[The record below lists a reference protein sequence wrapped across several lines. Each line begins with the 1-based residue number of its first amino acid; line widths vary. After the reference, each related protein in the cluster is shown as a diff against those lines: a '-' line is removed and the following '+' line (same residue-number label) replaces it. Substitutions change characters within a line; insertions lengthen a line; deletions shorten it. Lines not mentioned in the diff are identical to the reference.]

1 MAYGNIALTQGEVN
15 TIFTFGGGSG
25 SIKFYGSDMKR
36 KIISLVTLILVLVLL
51 PAKDEDIWGLSINK
65 VMAITALIE
74 ENYFSD
80 IDLDEL
86 TYSSIRGMLYT
97 LDPHSYFLDP
107 ERLSRLTEEHVGKY
121 YGLGILIQ
129 KQEDRLVVISP
140 IEGGPAYR
148 LGIQAGDVISHI
160 NGESTKP
167 ITGQDAV
174 QLLRGPKG
182 TKVNISITREGLEKP
197 LEMTVPREEIPLR
210 SISYAFM
217 LKDDI
222 GYIRIRN
229 FSGTTT
235 REFEEEMDALEKQ
248 GMKKLILDLRLNGGG
263 TLVQSIEISDE
274 FLPSG
279 STIVSMKGRN
289 KDYNNEF
296 KAFRNNQYE
305 KVPLVLLIDKGSAS
319 APEIVSGAIKDN
331 DRGLIVGENSFGKGL
346 VQTVF
351 PLSEDAAVALTT
363 ARYFTPSG
371 RSIQRDYSHIE
382 DYMLSKQA
390 PAEEREVRYTSKGRM
405 VLGQGGIAPDYEL
418 EIPPPH
424 DITFMLLYKGA
435 FFTYAQK
442 FVKKETP
449 LSRDFIFPQDKSTQ
463 IRAAGGKKIIGRDF
477 RADSQVIEDFKSYL
491 RENRIEFEPAQFE
504 EAKAEI
510 KRELERELF
519 SSIWSIPDGWWAY
532 RISDPVVLKAL
543 DVLPEATSMIKE
555 DRISE

>member
-1 MAYGNIALTQGEVN
+1 
-15 TIFTFGGGSG
+15 
-25 SIKFYGSDMKR
+25 MKR
-36 KIISLVTLILVLVLL
+36 KLISLVSLILVLVLL
-51 PAKDEDIWGLSINK
+51 PAKDEDIWGLSISK
-65 VMAITALIE
+65 IIAMTSLIE

-80 IDLDEL
+80 IDHDEL

-107 ERLSRLTEEHVGKY
+107 DRLSRLTEEHVGKY
-121 YGLGILIQ
+121 FGLGILIQ

-140 IEGGPAYR
+140 IEGGPAHR

-167 ITGQDAV
+167 ISSQDAV

-182 TKVNISITREGLEKP
+182 SKVNISITREGLEKP
-197 LEMTVPREEIPLR
+197 LEMTVTREEIPLR
-210 SISYAFM
+210 SISSAFM

-235 REFEEEMDALEKQ
+235 REFEEEMAALEKQ
-248 GMKKLILDLRLNGGG
+248 GMRKLILDMRLNGGG

-274 FLPSG
+274 FLPKG

-289 KDYNNEF
+289 KDYNSEF
-296 KAFRNNQYE
+296 QAFRDNQYE
-305 KVPLVLLIDKGSAS
+305 KIPLVLLIDKGSAS

-351 PLSEDAAVALTT
+351 PLSENAAVALTT

-390 PAEEREVRYTSKGRM
+390 PVEEREIRYTSKGRV
-405 VLGQGGIAPDYEL
+405 VLGQGGIAPDYEV
-418 EIPPPH
+418 EIPLPN
-424 DITFMLLYKGA
+424 DAIFLLLYKGS

-449 LSRDFIFPQDKSTQ
+449 LSRDFIFPKDKPAQTRIS
-463 IRAAGGKKIIGRDF
+463 GGKKIIGRDF

-491 RENRIEFEPAQFE
+491 KENGIEFDLAQFE
-504 EAKAEI
+504 EARPEI

-519 SSIWSIPDGWWAY
+519 SSIWSIEDGWWVY

-543 DVLPEATSMIKE
+543 AVLPEAATMVQEGKVK
-555 DRISE
+555 

>member
-1 MAYGNIALTQGEVN
+1 
-15 TIFTFGGGSG
+15 
-25 SIKFYGSDMKR
+25 MKR
-36 KIISLVTLILVLVLL
+36 KVLLLVVLILVLVLL
-51 PAKDEDIWGLSINK
+51 PAKDEDIWGYSYQKITSI
-65 VMAITALIE
+65 ASLLE
-74 ENYFSD
+74 EYYYQD
-80 IDLDEL
+80 VDPDQL
-86 TYSSIRGMLYT
+86 TYSSIRGMLQT

-107 ERLSRLTEEHVGKY
+107 DYLARMTEEHEGKY
-121 YGLGILIQ
+121 HGLGILIQ

-140 IEGGPAYR
+140 IEGGPAHR
-148 LGIQAGDVISHI
+148 LGVLPGDVISHI
-160 NGESTKP
+160 NGESTKN
-167 ITGQDAV
+167 ITSREAV
-174 QLLRGPKG
+174 QKLRGIKG
-182 TKVNISITREGLEKP
+182 TKVNITIAREGLEKP
-197 LEMTVPREEIPLR
+197 LEMTVTRAEIPLR

-229 FSGTTT
+229 FSGNTT

-263 TLVQSIEISDE
+263 TLIQSIEISDE

-279 STIVSMKGRN
+279 ATIVSMKGRN

-305 KVPLVLLIDKGSAS
+305 NIPLVLLIDKGSAS

-371 RSIQRDYSHIE
+371 RSIQRDYSRIE

-390 PAEEREVRYTSKGRM
+390 PVEEREVRYTSKGRI

-418 EIPPPH
+418 EIPPPQ
-424 DITFMLLYKGA
+424 DITFMLLYKGI
-435 FFTYAQK
+435 FFSYAQK
-442 FVKKETP
+442 FAKKETP

-463 IRAAGGKKIIGRDF
+463 TRAAGGKRIIGRDF
-477 RADSQVIEDFKSYL
+477 RADSQVIEDFKFYL
-491 RENRIEFEPAQFE
+491 RKSKIEFEPAQFE
-504 EAKAEI
+504 EARAEI

-519 SSIWSIPDGWWAY
+519 SSIWSIPDGWWVY

-543 DVLPEATSMIKE
+543 AVLPEATSMIK
-555 DRISE
+555 

>member
-1 MAYGNIALTQGEVN
+1 
-15 TIFTFGGGSG
+15 
-25 SIKFYGSDMKR
+25 MKK
-36 KIISLVTLILVLVLL
+36 KIICLVTLILVLVLL

-74 ENYFSD
+74 ENYFDD
-80 IDLDEL
+80 IDHDEL
-86 TYSSIRGMLYT
+86 TYSSIRGILYT

-107 ERLSRLTEEHVGKY
+107 DRFSRLTEDYVGKY

-148 LGIQAGDVISHI
+148 RGIQPGDVISHI

-174 QLLRGPKG
+174 QKLRGPKG
-182 TKVNISITREGLEKP
+182 TKVDITVVREGLEKP
-197 LEMTVPREEIPLR
+197 MEMTMTREEIPLR
-210 SISYAFM
+210 SISYAFI

-222 GYIRIRN
+222 GYIHIRN

-235 REFEEEMDALEKQ
+235 REFEEEMAALKKQ
-248 GMKKLILDLRLNGGG
+248 GMKKLILDLRSNAGG
-263 TLVQSIEISDE
+263 TLIQSIEISDE

-296 KAFRNNQYE
+296 QAFRNNQYE
-305 KVPLVLLIDKGSAS
+305 NIPLVLLIDKGSAS

-351 PLSEDAAVALTT
+351 PLSENAAVALTT

-390 PAEEREVRYTSKGRM
+390 PIEEREVRYTSKGRM
-405 VLGQGGIAPDYEL
+405 VLGQGGIAPDYEV
-418 EIPPPH
+418 EIPLLK

-449 LSRDFIFPQDKSTQ
+449 LSRDFIFPQDEPTQ
-463 IRAAGGKKIIGRDF
+463 TRAAGGKKVIGRDF

-491 RENRIEFEPAQFE
+491 RENKIEYDPAQFE
-504 EAKAEI
+504 AAKSEI
-510 KRELERELF
+510 KKELERELF
-519 SSIWSIPDGWWAY
+519 SSIWSIEDGWWVY
-532 RISDPVVLKAL
+532 QISDPVVLKAVE
-543 DVLPEATSMIKE
+543 VLPKATALIIE
-555 DRISE
+555 DKIN